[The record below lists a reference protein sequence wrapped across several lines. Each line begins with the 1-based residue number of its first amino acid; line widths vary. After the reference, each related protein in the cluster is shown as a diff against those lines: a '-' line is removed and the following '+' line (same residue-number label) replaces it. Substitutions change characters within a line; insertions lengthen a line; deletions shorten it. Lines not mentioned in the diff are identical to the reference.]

1 MSSHRL
7 HRRRPWH
14 RWVLLPGAG
23 LLALALVFWFGLEVG
38 SARSEALVQ
47 ALDARLAELD
57 ERERQAGLRHAEAEQ
72 RQADALTAAHRTIR
86 ELKEHVP
93 DGEFGALVDLLR
105 TRMEGGV
112 PMERL
117 RFVVSQARAER
128 QCREGVER
136 RRFQPRL
143 PSDVSPLQTAA
154 FLDNR
159 ITVSATASP
168 MTQADGTQG
177 EGFDP
182 AKPLEIRLLR
192 IGGNL
197 ELVKGV
203 LPLGH
208 SVVDGNREYRF
219 TFAPDAKSPG
229 IEAVMQDCAY
239 P

>member
-1 MSSHRL
+1 MSTHRQ
-7 HRRRPWH
+7 RRRRQWH
-14 RWVLLPGAG
+14 RWILLPGAG
-23 LLALALVFWFGLEVG
+23 LLALALAFWFGLEAG

-47 ALDARLAELD
+47 SLDARLAELA
-57 ERERQAGLRHAEAEQ
+57 ERDRQAGLRHAEAEQ
-72 RQADALTAAHRTIR
+72 RQAGALAAAHRTIR
-86 ELKEHVP
+86 DLEERVP
-93 DGEFGALVDLLR
+93 YGDFGGLVDLLR
-105 TRMEGGV
+105 TRIADGV
-112 PMERL
+112 PIERL
-117 RFVVSQARAER
+117 RFVVGQARAER
-128 QCREGVER
+128 QCRDGVER

-143 PSDVSPLQTAA
+143 PSDVSPLQTVA

-168 MTQADGTQG
+168 VTQPDGAPG
-177 EGFDP
+177 DGFDP
-182 AKPLEIRLLR
+182 VSPVEIRLLR

-208 SVVDGNREYRF
+208 SVVDGSREYRF
-219 TFAPDAKSPG
+219 TFTSGAKSPG